1 MTDDDPTYGDI
12 ANMFA
17 GIARTLFVDTTVAGT
32 LQRVV
37 DFAQAKVVGCDAASI
52 SLITADGVMTPVSS
66 NPVAFEID
74 RYQYEFQE
82 GPCLD
87 AITEE
92 PMLYA
97 DDLTDDV
104 RWSSFGPMAVSLGM
118 RSLLSC
124 RLSASE
130 TLGSLNL
137 YARNPQA
144 YGAIDRSK
152 ALIFA
157 THAGLALG
165 AAGVLATKSLSL
177 DTEIRRSE
185 NLEVALSTRE
195 VIGQA
200 EGILIERERITSE
213 QAFTV
218 LRTASQNLNIRLR
231 DIAQHIVD
239 TGEVPER

>member
-1 MTDDDPTYGDI
+1 LRRGEHFADHRRRGDD
-12 ANMFA
+12 
-17 GIARTLFVDTTVAGT
+17 
-32 LQRVV
+32 
-37 DFAQAKVVGCDAASI
+37 ASEFN
-52 SLITADGVMTPVSS
+52 SL
-66 NPVAFEID
+66 AFEID
-74 RYQYEFQE
+74 RYQSEFQE

-104 RWSSFGPMAVSLGM
+104 RWPSFGPMAVSLGM

-165 AAGVLATKSLSL
+165 AAGVLATKSLASIPRFV
-177 DTEIRRSE
+177 DRRISKWRFQ
-185 NLEVALSTRE
+185 LAK
-195 VIGQA
+195 
-200 EGILIERERITSE
+200 
-213 QAFTV
+213 
-218 LRTASQNLNIRLR
+218 
-231 DIAQHIVD
+231 
-239 TGEVPER
+239 